1 MCEGIRVA
9 QASYCDPRAAR
20 ARRHAH
26 AYYTRLHAHVC
37 MLVLVLVVFGWRL
50 GPRVGFWLWFAC
62 VIVESVAAFGLV
74 AWSCP
79 RVFCLAGPWASPTPT
94 NKCRITTGSRCL
106 RSERQQEAPDIE
118 MRKLYRA
125 SVYVSDCVSMVPCC
139 GPRLPLCLPPCV
151 SACMRNCA
159 RVYLPKPV

>member
-74 AWSCP
+74 A
-79 RVFCLAGPWASPTPT
+79 